1 MEHHAPAPPLRL
13 ARPAFGGYTILI
25 MSSPPSHAELL
36 QATILGLRGV
46 SSKRL
51 FGDQAFFVAGR
62 MFAFRRDGAL
72 VLKLPEAHRS
82 DVIARGDGRAFLV
95 HANVPF
101 GRWVE
106 VRLRDLPT
114 AVGLARIAHAAA
126 RVSDRAGPRKRRRVA
141 KV

>member
-1 MEHHAPAPPLRL
+1 
-13 ARPAFGGYTILI
+13 
-25 MSSPPSHAELL
+25 MSSLPTHAEQL
-36 QATILGLRGV
+36 QAILLGLRGV
-46 SSKRL
+46 SAKRL
-51 FGDQAFFVAGR
+51 FGDQAFFVTGR

-72 VLKLPEAHRS
+72 VLKLPEAERREA
-82 DVIARGDGRAFLV
+82 IAAGHGRPFLV

-106 VRLRDLPT
+106 VRLRDLPL
-114 AVGLARIAHAAA
+114 AIGLARLAHAAA

>member
-1 MEHHAPAPPLRL
+1 M
-13 ARPAFGGYTILI
+13 
-25 MSSPPSHAELL
+25 PSHPTHAELL
-36 QATILGLRGV
+36 QATLLGLRGV
-46 SSKRL
+46 SAKRL

-72 VLKLPEAHRS
+72 VLKLPEGERRE
-82 DVIARGDGRAFLV
+82 VIAKGDGRPFLLN
-95 HANVPF
+95 ANVPF

-106 VRLRDLPT
+106 VRLRDLPL
-114 AVGLARIAHAAA
+114 AIGLARLAHAAA

>member
-1 MEHHAPAPPLRL
+1 
-13 ARPAFGGYTILI
+13 
-25 MSSPPSHAELL
+25 MSSVSSHAELL
-36 QATILGLRGV
+36 QATLLGLRGV

-72 VLKLPEAHRS
+72 VLKLPEAERR
-82 DVIARGDGRAFLV
+82 DAIALGHGRPFLV

-106 VRLRDLPT
+106 VRLRDLPL
-114 AVGLARIAHAAA
+114 AVGLARTAHAAA
-126 RVSDRAGPRKRRRVA
+126 RVSDRAGPRKRRRKA
-141 KV
+141 IAL

>member
-1 MEHHAPAPPLRL
+1 M
-13 ARPAFGGYTILI
+13 T
-25 MSSPPSHAELL
+25 SVPSHAELL
-36 QATILGLRGV
+36 QATLLGLRGV

-72 VLKLPEAHRS
+72 VLKLPEAERR
-82 DVIARGDGRAFLV
+82 DAIALGHGRPFLV

-106 VRLRDLPT
+106 VRLRDLPL
-114 AVGLARIAHAAA
+114 AVGLARTAHAAA
-126 RVSDRAGPRKRRRVA
+126 RVSDRAGPRKRRRKAVA
-141 KV
+141 H